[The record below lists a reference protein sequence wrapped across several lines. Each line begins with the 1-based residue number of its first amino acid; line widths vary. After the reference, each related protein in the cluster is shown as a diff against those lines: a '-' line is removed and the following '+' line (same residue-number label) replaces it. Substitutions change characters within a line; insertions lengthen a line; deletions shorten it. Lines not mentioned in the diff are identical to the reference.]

1 MINWQ
6 NGTTPINA
14 TNMNKLVQEDMIT
27 NVYSSSSTYAVGDY
41 CIYGNTLYRC
51 TTAISTAEAWNSAK
65 WALVN
70 IADEIKNSMELY
82 STTERKI
89 GTWIDGKPLYRKV
102 INFGALPNNEL
113 KTVNHNIVNGKFI
126 KIENSFMN
134 NSNDSGGT
142 IPYAVT
148 NGSLRYWITDT
159 RIEVYSSVDRSGFN
173 CFFILEYTKTTD

>member
-102 INFGALPNNEL
+102 FTAEYNTANTEAL
-113 KTVNHNIVNGKFI
+113 V
-126 KIENSFMN
+126 
-134 NSNDSGGT
+134 NSNIQNINKIVDIKGFILTSNNAERPLNFYNNISGEVAYLFYNSATNFAFCAPWTGT
-142 IPYAVT
+142 INA
-148 NGSLRYWITDT
+148 I
-159 RIEVYSSVDRSGFN
+159 I
-173 CFFILEYTKTTD
+173 EYTKTTD